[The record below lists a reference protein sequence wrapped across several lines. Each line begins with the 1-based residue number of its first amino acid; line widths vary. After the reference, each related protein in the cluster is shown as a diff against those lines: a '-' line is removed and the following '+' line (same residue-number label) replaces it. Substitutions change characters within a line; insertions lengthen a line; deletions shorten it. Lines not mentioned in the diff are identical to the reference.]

1 MYNILL
7 TDDEQIVIE
16 SLSFIINK
24 NFDEEVKIHT
34 ALSGT
39 KALEIVTRENIDII
53 FMDIN
58 MPGLMGLETVSCI
71 TKIKPE
77 AIIIILSAFDKFQYA
92 QEAMNL
98 GVYKYITK
106 PVNRNVVVQ
115 TIQSA
120 MDTVDARRGLKKEDK
135 ELQKKLDMF
144 SPMIENDFIYAC
156 AFNYENDL
164 DLTTYLDYF
173 NIPDSAWCFCCFEF
187 PNINSE
193 NKNLMYKK
201 IRDLINEKQK
211 CLTSSFIMNRIIV
224 YYPVFSAEVN
234 YIELI
239 KDLYKNLCFNISNGI
254 KAGISSIYNDKTKL
268 TESYSEAL
276 SNLNR
281 TPSQGGLTF
290 SGSTANSNTF
300 PEQNEQDF
308 KKQILL
314 KLKQGDTT
322 GVKSY
327 LDLFSS
333 QIGTSMSDINV
344 TKNKFFEIIV
354 SAYNVTTEIL
364 LDYTN
369 QDYLNAFATLSA
381 ENSINSI
388 RTFTQKLLLE
398 FASEINHIKT
408 QEENPIIS
416 KVAAFIQENL
426 DKDISLEQ
434 MADYVNISS
443 FYLSKLFK
451 EEKGISFI
459 TYLTDCRLEKA
470 QELLQQKD
478 YSIKEITAMTGYND
492 QNYFSRLFKNKFGIS
507 PSEYRNSL

>member
-7 TDDEQIVIE
+7 TDDEQIVID

-24 NFDEEVKIHT
+24 NFADNVKIHT

-39 KALEIVTRENIDII
+39 KALEIVTKESIDII

-77 AIIIILSAFDKFQYA
+77 TIIIILSAFDKFQYA

-106 PVNRNVVVQ
+106 PVNRNVVIQ

-120 MDTVDARRGLKKEDK
+120 MDIVDTRRGQTKEYK
-135 ELQKKLDMF
+135 ERQKKLDFF

-156 AFNYENDL
+156 AFNYDKNVDL
-164 DLTTYLDYF
+164 SSYLDYF

-187 PNINSE
+187 PNITSE
-193 NKNLMYKK
+193 NQNIIYNK
-201 IRDLINEKQK
+201 IREIINEKQK
-211 CLTSSFIMNRIIV
+211 CLISSFIMNRVIV
-224 YYPVFSAEVN
+224 YYPVFSTETD
-234 YIELI
+234 YSELI
-239 KDLYKNLCFNISNGI
+239 KLLYKNLCFNITSGI
-254 KAGISSIYNDKTKL
+254 RAGISSLTTDKEQL
-268 TESYSEAL
+268 VSSYSEAL

-281 TPSQGGLTF
+281 TPSQGGIIFPNTTLEEN
-290 SGSTANSNTF
+290 AN
-300 PEQNEQDF
+300 NEKNELEF
-308 KKQILL
+308 KKQLL
-314 KLKQGDTT
+314 IKVRQGDTS

-327 LDLFSS
+327 LDLFAS
-333 QIGTSMSDINV
+333 QLNNSNSDINII
-344 TKNKFFEIIV
+344 KNKFFEIIV
-354 SAYNVTTEIL
+354 TAYNITVETKPG
-364 LDYTN
+364 YTN
-369 QDYLNAFATLSA
+369 QEYQNAFATLST
-381 ENSINSI
+381 ETNFNSI
-388 RTFTQKLLLE
+388 RTFTQKILLE
-398 FASEINHIKT
+398 FTTAINQIKN
-408 QEENPIIS
+408 QEKNPVIA
-416 KVAAFIQENL
+416 KVTDYINQNL
-426 DKDISLEQ
+426 SQDLSLEQ

-451 EEKGISFI
+451 EETGVSFI
-459 TYLTDCRLEKA
+459 NYLTDCRLEKA
-470 QELLQQKD
+470 KELLQKKE

-507 PSEYRNSL
+507 PSEYRSSL